1 MKKIYTFLL
10 LIVVCTTVATA
21 QNKDTKKADDLYDKL
36 LYTDAAEAYQKL
48 LKDGKAGRYVF
59 ERLGNSYYYLNDTK
73 KAETYYRRVVKGKDV
88 DAETVYNYAQ
98 VLKAN
103 GKYSDYTTYMQQFAE
118 MKPNDSRAMEFMK
131 SPNFVPTLAEA
142 EAKFSAT
149 NLKDINTEYSEFG
162 GTVVGK
168 NFYFSS
174 ARNTTRK
181 KYGWNEEP
189 FLDIYKAD
197 IVGGT
202 VKNATLV
209 EGGDLNTKYHEG
221 NVAISPDGKRMYFDR
236 NDYFNGDYET
246 SESGINQINLYYAE
260 NIDGVWRGIQSV
272 PFNNSEYSTGHPA
285 LSPDGNTL
293 YFVSDMPGG
302 KGMSDIYKVA
312 VNKDGSL
319 GTPVRLGDHIN
330 TEGKEVFPSVD
341 SNGTLYFSSNGHMG
355 LGGLDVFAAEASGSD
370 FETPKNLGSGV
381 NSADDDFA
389 FTYDPATK
397 EGYVSSNRKGGKG
410 SDDIYAV
417 KEIEIPCNV
426 TINVQVM
433 DEYTDTPIA
442 GARVDLYDAFE
453 NKISS
458 KTTGDDGKVDFL
470 AECDKEH
477 VIQALTKGYE
487 PNAITETKGKAK
499 EVRNSMLELRPIE
512 AIIVDDKVQLDPI
525 LFDLGKHN
533 IKPQAAF
540 ELDKLIAIMQKYP
553 KMKIKVEAHT
563 DNRGNDA
570 SNLELSERRAQAT
583 VQYVISKGIDASRIS
598 GEGFGE
604 TKPAVDCGTN
614 CSDAEYQKNRRSEFI
629 IVER

>member
-1 MKKIYTFLL
+1 
-10 LIVVCTTVATA
+10 
-21 QNKDTKKADDLYDKL
+21 
-36 LYTDAAEAYQKL
+36 
-48 LKDGKAGRYVF
+48 
-59 ERLGNSYYYLNDTK
+59 
-73 KAETYYRRVVKGKDV
+73 
-88 DAETVYNYAQ
+88 
-98 VLKAN
+98 
-103 GKYSDYTTYMQQFAE
+103 
-118 MKPNDSRAMEFMK
+118 
-131 SPNFVPTLAEA
+131 
-142 EAKFSAT
+142 
-149 NLKDINTEYSEFG
+149 
-162 GTVVGK
+162 
-168 NFYFSS
+168 
-174 ARNTTRK
+174 
-181 KYGWNEEP
+181 
-189 FLDIYKAD
+189 
-197 IVGGT
+197 VGGT